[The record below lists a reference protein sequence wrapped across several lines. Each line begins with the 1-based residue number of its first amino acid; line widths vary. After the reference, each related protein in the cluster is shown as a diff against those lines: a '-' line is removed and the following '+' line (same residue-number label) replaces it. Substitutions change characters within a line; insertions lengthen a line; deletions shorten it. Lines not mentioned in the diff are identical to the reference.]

1 MKLTLETLH
10 MHADEVGKCL
20 IWRGTVGNHGY
31 PQARLGGR
39 TQLVRAYVYREL
51 MGVELLAGRRITSR
65 CGNPLCIS
73 PACISQATAGQLMA
87 RSYSSGARRG
97 PDQYIARL
105 RRAQR
110 SGQAKLTSSQ
120 VAEIRA
126 LPSEHSH
133 MSIAREYG
141 VHGKTISAIRRGLTW
156 RTGFA
161 GSSVFAFAGAM
172 A

>member
-10 MHADEVGKCL
+10 MHADEVGECL
-20 IWRGTVGNHGY
+20 IWRGTLGSHGY
-31 PQARLGGR
+31 PQARLDGR
-39 TQLVRAYVYREL
+39 TQLVRAHVYREL
-51 MGVELLAGRRITSR
+51 MGVAVLAGRRITSR

-73 PACISQATAGQLMA
+73 PACITQATPGQLLA
-87 RSYSSGARRG
+87 RSYSSGARSKTG
-97 PDQYIARL
+97 EYLKRL

-110 SGQAKLTSSQ
+110 SGQAKLTSEQ

-126 LPSEHSH
+126 LPSGQSH
-133 MSIAREYG
+133 MAIAREYG
-141 VHGKTISAIRRGLTW
+141 VHGKTISALRRGLTW